1 MRILMLNY
9 EYPPLGGGASPVT
22 RDLCLH
28 LANAGHEIDVVTM
41 GFRRLPPVETFDN
54 VRVIRVPAL
63 RRSAVRAEAVE
74 LLSYITA
81 ALPPALA
88 LLRHRRYDVVHAHF
102 IVPTGILAAVV
113 RQVSGLPL
121 VITAHGS
128 DVPGYNPDRFIR
140 AHRVIAPA
148 WRLVA
153 RSADMIV
160 SPSHYLR
167 GLIQQTCTVSVEII
181 PYGFDPPPP
190 PTGERKQRIL
200 FVSRLFPRKGAQYL
214 IEALAGLPLDGWEVT
229 IAGDGPMREEL
240 QTLAQRLGVPVD
252 WRGFIK
258 GAPLEEL
265 YATSAIFVFPSIND
279 NFPVVLLEAL
289 AGGCAIITAD
299 VSGMPEVVGNAGIL
313 VPPRDVP
320 ALRDALARLM
330 QDADLR
336 AELSA
341 RARARIAA
349 FAWDEVTR
357 RYVDVYRR
365 VCI

>member
-1 MRILMLNY
+1 
-9 EYPPLGGGASPVT
+9 
-22 RDLCLH
+22 
-28 LANAGHEIDVVTM
+28 
-41 GFRRLPPVETFDN
+41 
-54 VRVIRVPAL
+54 
-63 RRSAVRAEAVE
+63 
-74 LLSYITA
+74 
-81 ALPPALA
+81 
-88 LLRHRRYDVVHAHF
+88 
-102 IVPTGILAAVV
+102 
-113 RQVSGLPL
+113 
-121 VITAHGS
+121 
-128 DVPGYNPDRFIR
+128 
-140 AHRVIAPA
+140 VIAPA

-167 GLIQQTCTVSVEII
+167 GLIQQTCTVSVEVI

-190 PTGERKQRIL
+190 PSGERKQRIL

-214 IEALAGLPLDGWEVT
+214 IEALADLPLNGWEVT

-240 QTLAQRLGVPVD
+240 QALAQRLGVPVD

-258 GAPLEEL
+258 GALLEEL

-289 AGGCAIITAD
+289 AGGCAIITAN
-299 VSGMPEVVGNAGIL
+299 VSGMPEVVGDAGIL

-320 ALRDALARLM
+320 ALHDALARLM
-330 QDADLR
+330 QDANLR

-349 FAWDEVTR
+349 FAWEEVTR

-365 VCI
+365 IME